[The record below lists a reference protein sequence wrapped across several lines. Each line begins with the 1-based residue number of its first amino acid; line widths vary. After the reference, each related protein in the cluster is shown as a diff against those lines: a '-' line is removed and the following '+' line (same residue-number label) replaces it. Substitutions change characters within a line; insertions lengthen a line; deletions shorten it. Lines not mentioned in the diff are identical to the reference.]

1 MDWIIFYHYISRQ
14 GIKFI
19 TSPNKTTD
27 HLDMRPSIDGTETDV
42 PILLPIHIS
51 FFRPDPKTRDLKS
64 LVVWRSQKPIQSQ
77 TPLFLEGPM
86 ILRESGSQTNWL
98 QVNQTNNQPTNQT
111 NNQTNKQTNKQFQ
124 PFKRFGPLLFFEE
137 HRSNHSIPN
146 ACQVQRS
153 PSQGGDLLEP
163 LLRFSERLL
172 GPDLEVRTPQMKV

>member
-111 NNQTNKQTNKQFQ
+111 NNQTNKQTNSFN
-124 PFKRFGPLLFFEE
+124 L
-137 HRSNHSIPN
+137 SNVSGHFCFSKNIDQTIPSRMP
-146 ACQVQRS
+146 ARCKDHHLRVETCWS
-153 PSQGGDLLEP
+153 PCCVSPND
-163 LLRFSERLL
+163 S
-172 GPDLEVRTPQMKV
+172 